1 MENCHEEQQVIDPHF
16 VKKCVLLALLPGVIL
31 MFILLGLD
39 YVNYH
44 HSYDNVTEEI
54 DYYTYNGWPIE
65 TIKSE
70 FDNEYKHTLIA
81 NYFLEPFRKYKVEY
95 YKSSTEQSVDIRK
108 EGVLDELDAKKKEAE
123 DLEIPGIAVDTSMLQ
138 KHYGDIYE
146 GLDTENYYEVKT
158 ALAEIPELITALQ
171 AEQQESIQ
179 EQLDQRKNA
188 IDDIVYVGARY
199 GLWLDSYQQQAATIE
214 ASSDDPLTK
223 FKDLD
228 AVKQEAAAQLDAK
241 IVSRGGWATSGKRI
255 LIVIGEQHLY
265 MIDNY
270 EIVYD
275 MASSTGI
282 QGHETA
288 AGEFQV
294 YDKTD
299 MVWGYYD
306 IWMPYWITIY
316 FSSGLKNGIHGI
328 PLSPDGTRWWFWDD
342 DVGVNPVTYGCVMPH
357 DEDAKIVFDWADIG
371 IPVSIVY

>member
-1 MENCHEEQQVIDPHF
+1 
-16 VKKCVLLALLPGVIL
+16 